1 MRSPTVSGSVSCWWS
16 RRKGHRVDTPRTAP
30 PPAGGDRPPGRVTQS
45 NVVKPAPKAPD
56 RVTSRRAS
64 VTLLGEAARAGR
76 FAARG
81 RSRERRRQ
89 SRRRR
94 SLFPPAQVSQ
104 PRGTPPGAFG
114 DAAAFHAIPAGVLCS
129 ERGTVGPTGPGADV
143 VKAATSPN
151 AAPVS
156 MEWRWRR
163 LFFSHRRCG
172 GDDNVCGRERTIGK
186 NFLSPD
192 SFCFILFYF
201 ILFLESSPRK
211 LCVHESMVYDTYF

>member
-30 PPAGGDRPPGRVTQS
+30 PPAGGDCPPGRVTQS
-45 NVVKPAPKAPD
+45 NAVKPAPKAPD

-64 VTLLGEAARAGR
+64 VTLSGEAARAGR

-94 SLFPPAQVSQ
+94 SLFPPAQVSR

-114 DAAAFHAIPAGVLCS
+114 DAAAFHAVPAGVLCS
-129 ERGTVGPTGPGADV
+129 DRGTVGPTGPGGA
-143 VKAATSPN
+143 
-151 AAPVS
+151 
-156 MEWRWRR
+156 RR
-163 LFFSHRRCG
+163 SRP
-172 GDDNVCGRERTIGK
+172 CGRGQGRRVSERGSRERGVEMAA
-186 NFLSPD
+186 FVL
-192 SFCFILFYF
+192 LAQAV
-201 ILFLESSPRK
+201 RR
-211 LCVHESMVYDTYF
+211 